1 MTVDKV
7 RTTGLLEIASINSP
21 NTLVKIGKI
30 KKFEKKN
37 YLLKPIFGSQG
48 KNISFIKNK
57 SNLSKTKPV
66 GNVSYLQDFI
76 GNLNKKKHWDVR
88 VLVSNHKHITSMK
101 RSSKNILTN
110 AYQGAVLEKFA
121 ITDEVKK
128 MCIKVSKLFKLGYG
142 GIDIKRNRG
151 KYYVLEVNSIPSWK
165 AIQNTSKKNITEVL
179 VSDFLKALE

>member
-1 MTVDKV
+1 M
-7 RTTGLLEIASINSP
+7 
-21 NTLVKIGKI
+21 VKIGKI
-30 KKFEKKN
+30 KKFKKKN

-57 SNLSKTKPV
+57 SNLSKTKPE

-76 GNLNKKKHWDVR
+76 GDLNQKKHWDVR

-101 RSSKNILTN
+101 RSSKKIFTN
-110 AYQGAVLEKFA
+110 AYQGAALEKFA

-142 GIDIKRNRG
+142 GIDIKKNKG

-165 AIQNTSKKNITEVL
+165 AIQKTSKKNITEVL
-179 VSDFLKALE
+179 VSDFLKVLE

>member
-1 MTVDKV
+1 M
-7 RTTGLLEIASINSP
+7 
-21 NTLVKIGKI
+21 
-30 KKFEKKN
+30 
-37 YLLKPIFGSQG
+37 
-48 KNISFIKNK
+48 
-57 SNLSKTKPV
+57 
-66 GNVSYLQDFI
+66 
-76 GNLNKKKHWDVR
+76 
-88 VLVSNHKHITSMK
+88 
-101 RSSKNILTN
+101 
-110 AYQGAVLEKFA
+110 LEKFA